1 MNMNSLKGNIQI
13 FVNGTLHC
21 TFCWFLMAANGIVH
35 HLPIW
40 SGSTLTHATLF
51 MLPYAY
57 KYLKMTVCI
66 SVFWK
71 IYMYMPKKWLERIV
85 KW

>member
-1 MNMNSLKGNIQI
+1 MNMNSLKGNIEI

-40 SGSTLTHATLF
+40 SGSTLTHAI
-51 MLPYAY
+51 YA
-57 KYLKMTVCI
+57 TVR
-66 SVFWK
+66 
-71 IYMYMPKKWLERIV
+71 L
-85 KW
+85 